1 MRMERKLKRAGL
13 TLVVFTIAVSCVY
26 FYKTDKTLVPA
37 IKKRNKIG
45 SYKSG
50 RHEFPIGYTPSTLK
64 IIFNAKK
71 PQKEDDY
78 TKEKSSITLP
88 ENYFGPARN
97 ASNDKEN
104 EPVFLLEYDK
114 IFQDNTSSL
123 IRAHYSET
131 HNATANPLPS
141 DVYDDATPVSET
153 TSPHDTSTNG
163 TQVTPNSDG
172 DEMTHEMGHNASATS
187 RTTSP
192 DATQASS
199 TSGVPGRTTPYADEA
214 TVPSSEVACDTPGD
228 AQVDVGKEEFVRR
241 ARVVRDA
248 CRQFKVRQN
257 ATAAGLIGNMLK
269 VFNNPEVYV
278 EYVSSE
284 NFRLAR
290 SASTMTCLINKVA
303 STSVA
308 VALLQ
313 ADGRQL
319 PEWNEMLSPHNA
331 AAVLKPKTQL
341 EFQFARRHFF
351 KFLLVRHPFE
361 RLLSAYRDKVER
373 ADHWSLKELRQHIF
387 DSLGEMRQKTLKKT
401 PSTAI
406 NDTGGTSERPGGPD
420 QQDPI
425 PTFADFLEYIL
436 TTNLSDGGF
445 DSHWAPYWRTC
456 SPCSMNYDAI
466 AKLETAELDLK
477 LVWQRMGLQWTTGLP
492 QYNRSGTG
500 GPLSQS
506 GTEVDQYYSALHP
519 TLIARVYRRFA
530 LDFHLFQYDIMDV
543 FRRGGHCQTN
553 DCQEMNSYL

>member
-1 MRMERKLKRAGL
+1 MRLERKLKRAGL
-13 TLVVFTIAVSCVY
+13 TLVVFTIAVTCFY
-26 FYKTDKTLVPA
+26 HYKTDMTLVPA
-37 IKKRNKIG
+37 IKKRNEIASYKIG
-45 SYKSG
+45 K
-50 RHEFPIGYTPSTLK
+50 HEFPIGYTPSTLK
-64 IIFNAKK
+64 IIFHAKK

-78 TKEKSSITLP
+78 TQEKSSITLP

-104 EPVFLLEYDK
+104 EPILLLEDDK

-141 DVYDDATPVSET
+141 EVHDDATAVSKT
-153 TSPHDTSTNG
+153 TSPHGKSTNG
-163 TQVTPNSDG
+163 TQVTPKSDVG
-172 DEMTHEMGHNASATS
+172 EMTHKMDHNASATS
-187 RTTSP
+187 QRTSP

-199 TSGVPGRTTPYADEA
+199 TSGVRVRTTPYAGVA
-214 TVPSSEVACDTPGD
+214 TVPSSKVATDSPGD
-228 AQVDVGKEEFVRR
+228 AQVEVGKEEFVRR

-257 ATAAGLIGNMLK
+257 ATAAELIGNMLK
-269 VFNNPEVYV
+269 VNSEGYV

-387 DSLGEMRQKTLKKT
+387 DSLKEMRQETLKKT
-401 PSTAI
+401 PSTAV
-406 NDTGGTSERPGGPD
+406 NDTGGTSERPGGLD
-420 QQDPI
+420 QKEDPI

-456 SPCSMNYDAI
+456 SPCSIKYDAI

-506 GTEVDQYYSALHP
+506 GTKVDQYYSALHP

-543 FRRGGHCQTN
+543 FRRGSHCQTN
-553 DCQEMNSYL
+553 DCKEMNSYL